1 MERNITCILCPRG
14 CAMTVTGELGN
25 LQVSGNTCPKGLEY
39 AINECTN
46 PVRTVTSTI
55 RVSDRKDTMVS
66 VKTASPVPKEKMME
80 VMAALRSITVS
91 APVKI
96 GDVVLT
102 GVFGTDII
110 VTKEI
115 D

>member
-1 MERNITCILCPRG
+1 MERKITCILCPRG
-14 CAMTVTGELGN
+14 YAMTVTGEVGN
-25 LQVSGNTCPKGLEY
+25 LQVTGNTCPKGAEY
-39 AINECTN
+39 AIAECTN
-46 PVRTVTSTI
+46 PVRTVTSTV

-66 VKTASPVPKEKMME
+66 VKTASPVPKEKMMD
-80 VMAALRSITVS
+80 VMTALRSITVS

-96 GDVVLT
+96 GDVILT
-102 GVFGTDII
+102 NVFGTDII

>member
-1 MERNITCILCPRG
+1 
-14 CAMTVTGELGN
+14 MTVTGELGN

>member
-1 MERNITCILCPRG
+1 
-14 CAMTVTGELGN
+14 MTVTGELGN
-25 LQVSGNTCPKGLEY
+25 LQFSGNTCPKGLEY

-66 VKTASPVPKEKMME
+66 VKTASPVPKEKMMD
-80 VMAALRSITVS
+80 VMTALRSITVS

-96 GDVVLT
+96 GDVILT
-102 GVFGTDII
+102 NVFGTDII

>member
-14 CAMTVTGELGN
+14 CTMTVTGEPGN

>member
-1 MERNITCILCPRG
+1 MERKITCILCPRG
-14 CAMTVTGELGN
+14 CAMTVTGEVGN
-25 LQVSGNTCPKGLEY
+25 LQVTGNTCPKGAEY

>member
-1 MERNITCILCPRG
+1 
-14 CAMTVTGELGN
+14 MTVTGELGN

-66 VKTASPVPKEKMME
+66 VKTEQPIPKGKMLE
-80 VMAALRSITVS
+80 VMAALRAVTVC
-91 APVKI
+91 APVKL
-96 GDVVLT
+96 GDVILQD
-102 GVFGTDII
+102 VFGAK
-110 VTKEI
+110 VVATKAI

>member
-1 MERNITCILCPRG
+1 
-14 CAMTVTGELGN
+14 MTVTGELGN

-66 VKTASPVPKEKMME
+66 VKTASPVPKEKMMD
-80 VMAALRSITVS
+80 VMAQLRSITVS

-96 GDVVLT
+96 GDVILPD
-102 GVFGTDII
+102 VFGTK
-110 VTKEI
+110 VVATKEI
-115 D
+115 V